1 MRCRYVRP
9 RPTLHHALG
18 SKTDNSQFAKAAG
31 ARVIATTSSKAKAE
45 KLKQLG
51 ADHVINY
58 VEDTKW
64 GETARKLTPGGVGCD
79 HVIEVGGA
87 ATMTQSLVATKFEGI
102 ISIIGFLGGAKP
114 KDNILEVL
122 SRVCTI
128 RGVYV
133 GSREQMEEMCAA
145 IEVNDIKP
153 VVDGQEFTLDKV
165 REAYDY
171 MWDKKHFGK
180 VAIRID

>member
-1 MRCRYVRP
+1 
-9 RPTLHHALG
+9 
-18 SKTDNSQFAKAAG
+18 
-31 ARVIATTSSKAKAE
+31 
-45 KLKQLG
+45 
-51 ADHVINY
+51 
-58 VEDTKW
+58 
-64 GETARKLTPGGVGCD
+64 
-79 HVIEVGGA
+79 
-87 ATMTQSLVATKFEGI
+87 MTQSLVATKYEGI

-133 GSREQMEEMCAA
+133 GSREQMEDMCAA
-145 IEVNDIKP
+145 IEANDIKP

-180 VAIRID
+180 LGIRID